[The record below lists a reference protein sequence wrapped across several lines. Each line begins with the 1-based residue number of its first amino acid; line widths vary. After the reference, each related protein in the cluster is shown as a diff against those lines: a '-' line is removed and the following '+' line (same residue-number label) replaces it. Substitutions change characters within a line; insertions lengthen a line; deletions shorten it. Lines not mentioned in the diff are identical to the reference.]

1 MNMKNPFKRKKSP
14 YKITDK
20 VRVRKSYYTFSEA
33 YPADRFQINRRKK
46 IQSKR
51 RKLNLA
57 FSLVAFVILVIASF
71 FLMSVSLNISNAPID
86 SPSAET
92 EVDTSAI
99 EKLKESG
106 VKALYMPAGRLSD
119 KEYVKGFVREVQKK
133 NGNSVVIDFKSA
145 SGKLYYTSFQD
156 YAILGRCNMFDNDT
170 VRKSIDIFIN
180 NGITVIA
187 RIFCFEDPAV
197 SEVFPDIAVKYLD
210 TDVNWRDTQKE
221 GSGGWLNPVSKRAKN
236 YLYGIVEELYHMNVR
251 GFMLE
256 SVQFPD
262 GAKSGATYPG
272 EKESAKRNELL
283 KSFVSS
289 VRKKLPKDAL
299 LIVSQSAEN
308 ASKGNESIYFG
319 SMSDVTADA
328 IAADTRIRSE
338 EIVLDKRERFSSLIS
353 LYGEISGRFPKK
365 TVIPIIHMEEYSK
378 YYLYTMRKS
387 GYNSFILI
395 DESGNY

>member
-51 RKLNLA
+51 RKMNLA
-57 FSLVAFVILVIASF
+57 FSLVAFVILVVASF

-180 NGITVIA
+180 NDITVIA

-197 SEVFPDIAVKYLD
+197 SEAFPDIAVKYLD

-221 GSGGWLNPVSKRAKN
+221 SSGGWLNPVSKRAKN

-283 KSFVSS
+283 KSFVST

-319 SMSDVTADA
+319 SMSDIDSDA

-353 LYGEISGRFPKK
+353 LYGEISGRFPEK

-387 GYNSFILI
+387 GYNSFVLI

>member
-1 MNMKNPFKRKKSP
+1 
-14 YKITDK
+14 
-20 VRVRKSYYTFSEA
+20 
-33 YPADRFQINRRKK
+33 
-46 IQSKR
+46 
-51 RKLNLA
+51 
-57 FSLVAFVILVIASF
+57 
-71 FLMSVSLNISNAPID
+71 
-86 SPSAET
+86 
-92 EVDTSAI
+92 
-99 EKLKESG
+99 
-106 VKALYMPAGRLSD
+106 
-119 KEYVKGFVREVQKK
+119 
-133 NGNSVVIDFKSA
+133 
-145 SGKLYYTSFQD
+145 
-156 YAILGRCNMFDNDT
+156 
-170 VRKSIDIFIN
+170 
-180 NGITVIA
+180 
-187 RIFCFEDPAV
+187 
-197 SEVFPDIAVKYLD
+197 
-210 TDVNWRDTQKE
+210 
-221 GSGGWLNPVSKRAKN
+221 
-236 YLYGIVEELYHMNVR
+236 MNVR

-283 KSFVSS
+283 KSFVST
-289 VRKKLPKDAL
+289 VRKKLPNDAL
-299 LIVSQSAEN
+299 LIISQSAEN

>member
-51 RKLNLA
+51 RKMNLA

-197 SEVFPDIAVKYLD
+197 SEAFPDIAVKYLD

-221 GSGGWLNPVSKRAKN
+221 GSGGWLNPVSK
-236 YLYGIVEELYHMNVR
+236 
-251 GFMLE
+251 
-256 SVQFPD
+256 
-262 GAKSGATYPG
+262 
-272 EKESAKRNELL
+272 
-283 KSFVSS
+283 
-289 VRKKLPKDAL
+289 
-299 LIVSQSAEN
+299 
-308 ASKGNESIYFG
+308 
-319 SMSDVTADA
+319 
-328 IAADTRIRSE
+328 
-338 EIVLDKRERFSSLIS
+338 
-353 LYGEISGRFPKK
+353 
-365 TVIPIIHMEEYSK
+365 
-378 YYLYTMRKS
+378 
-387 GYNSFILI
+387 
-395 DESGNY
+395 